1 MKFRK
6 SKEKLNM
13 IRAAALVILMA
24 ALCLAGCGTSQS
36 TVGSQN
42 AAGAQTGTD
51 AAGAQ
56 TGTDAAAVQTSSTN
70 QGSAGTAPSQTT
82 TNTQPTAPSHTTDTA
97 LPLEEMGKL
106 CYYRDERDAQFDADM
121 EIVEGRIDAMT
132 DGNYLKEET
141 ELETTEGTKYAVNFY
156 IPMDVYGDYSL
167 RDISRI
173 LISRPLNLWL
183 SNNTSSGP
191 QNFFGDKIPLPRS
204 AIESAEKLYGC
215 PEFVNPLDFGMKE
228 KEFNYLTIKLTE
240 EYCAENPQIWEWPQ
254 PFILQDIEGYE
265 GYASLRVIPDVESR
279 SLIITEE
286 GKSKGRCSSLL
297 YSYTHEP
304 LSNAFFVESLPVV
317 EWESG
322 EAIKGAGQIEN
333 TEFTATTVVN
343 GYAPEEAYVSD
354 RNWEQ
359 TLQAIRERL
368 DSTGIPYALG
378 RRPGNDRSIM
388 IRMELGL
395 FADNFMDYVVKNSE
409 VSFSALGE
417 SLKESPSDII
427 ISPQDQSSNSG
438 ASQDQS
444 ANSGTPQNQY
454 AKRSISLDM
463 SALRK
468 ETFNKLSMNCE
479 KAGGGRIVLRV
490 NDVPFAYGYCDK
502 TIKDGRFV
510 MDHNGFTAE
519 DGFTGEMSWMPEF
532 LGALICGTPI
542 PTVNS
547 SQAAVTF
554 KNTEQVYLSEDGQ
567 FCIPPTYSISRQNLY
582 DEIESKIGD
591 MKYTR
596 LGVLTSGT
604 PCLQFAMPEGESQ
617 NEQIAATMSRVFKA
631 LRDEIFT
638 YWMRFDF
645 VDEYG
650 NPVLMFTTY
659 KSYTIEPTKFGYS
672 LYYQSGI
679 TAEDEA
685 EILKLLSEDASLAD
699 LAEGD

>member
-1 MKFRK
+1 MEFRK
-6 SKEKLNM
+6 SKKKLNM
-13 IRAAALVILMA
+13 IRSAALVILMA
-24 ALCLAGCGTSQS
+24 ALCLAGCGT
-36 TVGSQN
+36 
-42 AAGAQTGTD
+42 
-51 AAGAQ
+51 
-56 TGTDAAAVQTSSTN
+56 
-70 QGSAGTAPSQTT
+70 
-82 TNTQPTAPSHTTDTA
+82 SHTTDTA

-121 EIVEGRIDAMT
+121 EIVEGRIAAMT

-395 FADNFMDYVVKNSE
+395 FADNFMDYVVKNAE

-427 ISPQDQSSNSG
+427 ISPQNQSSNNGTPQNQSSNSG
-438 ASQDQS
+438 TPQSQS
-444 ANSGTPQNQY
+444 ANSGTPQNQS

>member
-1 MKFRK
+1 MEFRRLRR
-6 SKEKLNM
+6 KLNM
-13 IRAAALVILMA
+13 IKAAALVSLAA
-24 ALCLAGCGTSQS
+24 ALCLAGCS
-36 TVGSQN
+36 
-42 AAGAQTGTD
+42 
-51 AAGAQ
+51 
-56 TGTDAAAVQTSSTN
+56 
-70 QGSAGTAPSQTT
+70 
-82 TNTQPTAPSHTTDTA
+82 NTQPAAPSHTFDTA

-121 EIVEGRIDAMT
+121 EIVEGRIAAMT

-265 GYASLRVIPDVESR
+265 GYANLRVIPDMESR

-322 EAIKGAGQIEN
+322 DAIKGAGQIEN

-395 FADNFMDYVVKNSE
+395 FADNFMDYVVKNAE
-409 VSFSALGE
+409 ISFSALGE

-427 ISPQDQSSNSG
+427 ISPQNQSSNNGTPQNQSSNSG
-438 ASQDQS
+438 TPQDQS
-444 ANSGTPQNQY
+444 

>member
-1 MKFRK
+1 MEFRRLRR
-6 SKEKLNM
+6 KLNM
-13 IRAAALVILMA
+13 IKAAALVSLAA
-24 ALCLAGCGTSQS
+24 ALCLAGCS
-36 TVGSQN
+36 T
-42 AAGAQTGTD
+42 
-51 AAGAQ
+51 
-56 TGTDAAAVQTSSTN
+56 
-70 QGSAGTAPSQTT
+70 
-82 TNTQPTAPSHTTDTA
+82 TQPAAPSHTTDTT

-191 QNFFGDKIPLPRS
+191 QNFFGDKIPLPRT

-378 RRPGNDRSIM
+378 HRPGNDRSIM

-395 FADNFMDYVVKNSE
+395 FADNFMDYVVKNAE

-427 ISPQDQSSNSG
+427 I
-438 ASQDQS
+438 
-444 ANSGTPQNQY
+444 TPQNQS

-582 DEIESKIGD
+582 DEIESKLGD
-591 MKYTR
+591 MEYTR

>member
-1 MKFRK
+1 MEFRRLRR
-6 SKEKLNM
+6 KLNM
-13 IRAAALVILMA
+13 IKAAALVSLAA
-24 ALCLAGCGTSQS
+24 ALCLAGCS
-36 TVGSQN
+36 T
-42 AAGAQTGTD
+42 
-51 AAGAQ
+51 
-56 TGTDAAAVQTSSTN
+56 
-70 QGSAGTAPSQTT
+70 
-82 TNTQPTAPSHTTDTA
+82 TQPAAPSHTTDTA

-395 FADNFMDYVVKNSE
+395 FADNFMDYVVKNAE

-427 ISPQDQSSNSG
+427 ISPQDQSS
-438 ASQDQS
+438 
-444 ANSGTPQNQY
+444 
-454 AKRSISLDM
+454 KRSISLDM

-591 MKYTR
+591 MEYTR

>member
-1 MKFRK
+1 MEFRRLRR
-6 SKEKLNM
+6 KLNM
-13 IRAAALVILMA
+13 IKAAALVSLAA
-24 ALCLAGCGTSQS
+24 ALCLAGCS
-36 TVGSQN
+36 T
-42 AAGAQTGTD
+42 
-51 AAGAQ
+51 
-56 TGTDAAAVQTSSTN
+56 
-70 QGSAGTAPSQTT
+70 
-82 TNTQPTAPSHTTDTA
+82 TQPAAPSHTTTDTS

-121 EIVEGRIDAMT
+121 EIVEGRIAAMT

-317 EWESG
+317 VWESG
-322 EAIKGAGQIEN
+322 DAIKGAGQIEN

-395 FADNFMDYVVKNSE
+395 FADNFMDYVVKNAE

-427 ISPQDQSSNSG
+427 ISPQDQS
-438 ASQDQS
+438 
-444 ANSGTPQNQY
+444 

-567 FCIPPTYSISRQNLY
+567 FCIPPTYSISRHNLY

>member
-1 MKFRK
+1 MEFRRLRR
-6 SKEKLNM
+6 KLNM
-13 IRAAALVILMA
+13 IKAAALVSLAA
-24 ALCLAGCGTSQS
+24 ALCLAGCS
-36 TVGSQN
+36 T
-42 AAGAQTGTD
+42 
-51 AAGAQ
+51 
-56 TGTDAAAVQTSSTN
+56 
-70 QGSAGTAPSQTT
+70 
-82 TNTQPTAPSHTTDTA
+82 TQPTAPSHTFDTA

-121 EIVEGRIDAMT
+121 EIVEGRIAAMT
-132 DGNYLKEET
+132 DDNYLKEET

-228 KEFNYLTIKLTE
+228 KEFNYLTLKLTE

-395 FADNFMDYVVKNSE
+395 FADNFMDYVVKNAE
-409 VSFSALGE
+409 ISFSALGE

-427 ISPQDQSSNSG
+427 ISPQDQS
-438 ASQDQS
+438 
-444 ANSGTPQNQY
+444 

-685 EILKLLSEDASLAD
+685 EILKLLSEDASPTTN
-699 LAEGD
+699 

>member
-1 MKFRK
+1 MEFRRLRR
-6 SKEKLNM
+6 KLNM
-13 IRAAALVILMA
+13 IKAAALVSLAA
-24 ALCLAGCGTSQS
+24 ALCLAGCS
-36 TVGSQN
+36 
-42 AAGAQTGTD
+42 
-51 AAGAQ
+51 
-56 TGTDAAAVQTSSTN
+56 
-70 QGSAGTAPSQTT
+70 
-82 TNTQPTAPSHTTDTA
+82 NTHPTAPSHTTDTA

-240 EYCAENPQIWEWPQ
+240 EYCTENPQIWEWPQ

-265 GYASLRVIPDVESR
+265 GYANLRVIPDMESR

-378 RRPGNDRSIM
+378 HRPGNDRSIM

-395 FADNFMDYVVKNSE
+395 FADNFMDYVVKNAE
-409 VSFSALGE
+409 ISFSALGE

-427 ISPQDQSSNSG
+427 ISPLDQSANSG

-444 ANSGTPQNQY
+444 STSATPQDQS

-582 DEIESKIGD
+582 DEIESKLGD
-591 MKYTR
+591 MEYTR

-604 PCLQFAMPEGESQ
+604 PCLQFAMPEGDSQ

-672 LYYQSGI
+672 LYYLNGI

>member
-1 MKFRK
+1 MEFRRLRR
-6 SKEKLNM
+6 KLNM
-13 IRAAALVILMA
+13 IKAAALVSLAA
-24 ALCLAGCGTSQS
+24 ALCLAGCS
-36 TVGSQN
+36 T
-42 AAGAQTGTD
+42 
-51 AAGAQ
+51 
-56 TGTDAAAVQTSSTN
+56 
-70 QGSAGTAPSQTT
+70 
-82 TNTQPTAPSHTTDTA
+82 TQPAAPSHTTTDTA

-121 EIVEGRIDAMT
+121 EIVEGRIAAMT

-322 EAIKGAGQIEN
+322 DAIKGAGQIEN

-354 RNWEQ
+354 GW
-359 TLQAIRERL
+359 
-368 DSTGIPYALG
+368 IPRASPT
-378 RRPGNDRSIM
+378 RWAAARATTARS
-388 IRMELGL
+388 
-395 FADNFMDYVVKNSE
+395 
-409 VSFSALGE
+409 
-417 SLKESPSDII
+417 
-427 ISPQDQSSNSG
+427 
-438 ASQDQS
+438 
-444 ANSGTPQNQY
+444 
-454 AKRSISLDM
+454 
-463 SALRK
+463 
-468 ETFNKLSMNCE
+468 
-479 KAGGGRIVLRV
+479 
-490 NDVPFAYGYCDK
+490 
-502 TIKDGRFV
+502 
-510 MDHNGFTAE
+510 
-519 DGFTGEMSWMPEF
+519 
-532 LGALICGTPI
+532 
-542 PTVNS
+542 
-547 SQAAVTF
+547 
-554 KNTEQVYLSEDGQ
+554 
-567 FCIPPTYSISRQNLY
+567 
-582 DEIESKIGD
+582 
-591 MKYTR
+591 
-596 LGVLTSGT
+596 
-604 PCLQFAMPEGESQ
+604 
-617 NEQIAATMSRVFKA
+617 
-631 LRDEIFT
+631 
-638 YWMRFDF
+638 
-645 VDEYG
+645 
-650 NPVLMFTTY
+650 
-659 KSYTIEPTKFGYS
+659 
-672 LYYQSGI
+672 
-679 TAEDEA
+679 
-685 EILKLLSEDASLAD
+685 
-699 LAEGD
+699 

>member
-1 MKFRK
+1 MEFRRLRR
-6 SKEKLNM
+6 KLNM
-13 IRAAALVILMA
+13 IKAAALVSLAA
-24 ALCLAGCGTSQS
+24 ALCLAGCS
-36 TVGSQN
+36 T
-42 AAGAQTGTD
+42 
-51 AAGAQ
+51 
-56 TGTDAAAVQTSSTN
+56 
-70 QGSAGTAPSQTT
+70 
-82 TNTQPTAPSHTTDTA
+82 TQPAAPSHTFDTA

-121 EIVEGRIDAMT
+121 EIVEGRIAAMT

-265 GYASLRVIPDVESR
+265 GYANLRVIPDMESR

-427 ISPQDQSSNSG
+427 ITPQDQS
-438 ASQDQS
+438 
-444 ANSGTPQNQY
+444 

-591 MKYTR
+591 MEYTR

>member
-1 MKFRK
+1 MEFRRLRR
-6 SKEKLNM
+6 KLNM
-13 IRAAALVILMA
+13 IKAAALVSLAA
-24 ALCLAGCGTSQS
+24 ALCLAGCS
-36 TVGSQN
+36 
-42 AAGAQTGTD
+42 
-51 AAGAQ
+51 
-56 TGTDAAAVQTSSTN
+56 
-70 QGSAGTAPSQTT
+70 
-82 TNTQPTAPSHTTDTA
+82 NTQPAAPSHTFDTA

-378 RRPGNDRSIM
+378 HRPGSDHSIM

-395 FADNFMDYVVKNSE
+395 FADNFMDYVVKNAE
-409 VSFSALGE
+409 ISFSALGE

-427 ISPQDQSSNSG
+427 ISPQNQSSNNGTPQNQSSNS
-438 ASQDQS
+438 STPQDQS
-444 ANSGTPQNQY
+444 ANSGASQGQS

-591 MKYTR
+591 MEYTR

-672 LYYQSGI
+672 LYYLNGI

-685 EILKLLSEDASLAD
+685 EILKLLSEDASPTTN
-699 LAEGD
+699 

>member
-1 MKFRK
+1 MEFRRLRR
-6 SKEKLNM
+6 KLNM
-13 IRAAALVILMA
+13 IKAAALVSLAA
-24 ALCLAGCGTSQS
+24 ALCLAGCS
-36 TVGSQN
+36 
-42 AAGAQTGTD
+42 
-51 AAGAQ
+51 
-56 TGTDAAAVQTSSTN
+56 
-70 QGSAGTAPSQTT
+70 
-82 TNTQPTAPSHTTDTA
+82 NTQPAAPSHTFDTA

-191 QNFFGDKIPLPRS
+191 QNFFGDKIPLPRN

-427 ISPQDQSSNSG
+427 ITPQNQSS
-438 ASQDQS
+438 
-444 ANSGTPQNQY
+444 NSGTPQNQS

-591 MKYTR
+591 MEYTR

>member
-1 MKFRK
+1 M
-6 SKEKLNM
+6 
-13 IRAAALVILMA
+13 
-24 ALCLAGCGTSQS
+24 
-36 TVGSQN
+36 
-42 AAGAQTGTD
+42 
-51 AAGAQ
+51 
-56 TGTDAAAVQTSSTN
+56 
-70 QGSAGTAPSQTT
+70 
-82 TNTQPTAPSHTTDTA
+82 
-97 LPLEEMGKL
+97 
-106 CYYRDERDAQFDADM
+106 
-121 EIVEGRIDAMT
+121 
-132 DGNYLKEET
+132 
-141 ELETTEGTKYAVNFY
+141 
-156 IPMDVYGDYSL
+156 
-167 RDISRI
+167 
-173 LISRPLNLWL
+173 
-183 SNNTSSGP
+183 
-191 QNFFGDKIPLPRS
+191 
-204 AIESAEKLYGC
+204 
-215 PEFVNPLDFGMKE
+215 
-228 KEFNYLTIKLTE
+228 
-240 EYCAENPQIWEWPQ
+240 
-254 PFILQDIEGYE
+254 
-265 GYASLRVIPDVESR
+265 
-279 SLIITEE
+279 
-286 GKSKGRCSSLL
+286 
-297 YSYTHEP
+297 
-304 LSNAFFVESLPVV
+304 
-317 EWESG
+317 
-322 EAIKGAGQIEN
+322 
-333 TEFTATTVVN
+333 
-343 GYAPEEAYVSD
+343 SD

>member
-1 MKFRK
+1 MEFRRLRR
-6 SKEKLNM
+6 KLNM
-13 IRAAALVILMA
+13 IKAAALVSLAA
-24 ALCLAGCGTSQS
+24 ALCLAGCS
-36 TVGSQN
+36 
-42 AAGAQTGTD
+42 
-51 AAGAQ
+51 
-56 TGTDAAAVQTSSTN
+56 
-70 QGSAGTAPSQTT
+70 
-82 TNTQPTAPSHTTDTA
+82 NTQPAAPSHTFDTA

-322 EAIKGAGQIEN
+322 DAIKGAGQIEN

-395 FADNFMDYVVKNSE
+395 FADNFMDYVVKNAE
-409 VSFSALGE
+409 ISFSALGE

-427 ISPQDQSSNSG
+427 ISPLDQSANSG

-444 ANSGTPQNQY
+444 STSATPQDQS

-591 MKYTR
+591 MEYTR

>member
-1 MKFRK
+1 MEFRRLRR
-6 SKEKLNM
+6 KLNM
-13 IRAAALVILMA
+13 IKATALVSLAA
-24 ALCLAGCGTSQS
+24 ALCLAGCS
-36 TVGSQN
+36 
-42 AAGAQTGTD
+42 
-51 AAGAQ
+51 
-56 TGTDAAAVQTSSTN
+56 
-70 QGSAGTAPSQTT
+70 
-82 TNTQPTAPSHTTDTA
+82 NTQPAAPSHTFDTA

-395 FADNFMDYVVKNSE
+395 FADNFMDYVVKNAE
-409 VSFSALGE
+409 ISFSALGE

-427 ISPQDQSSNSG
+427 ITPQDQS
-438 ASQDQS
+438 
-444 ANSGTPQNQY
+444 

-582 DEIESKIGD
+582 DEIESKIED
-591 MKYTR
+591 MEYTR

-699 LAEGD
+699 LSEGD

>member
-1 MKFRK
+1 
-6 SKEKLNM
+6 
-13 IRAAALVILMA
+13 
-24 ALCLAGCGTSQS
+24 
-36 TVGSQN
+36 
-42 AAGAQTGTD
+42 
-51 AAGAQ
+51 
-56 TGTDAAAVQTSSTN
+56 
-70 QGSAGTAPSQTT
+70 
-82 TNTQPTAPSHTTDTA
+82 
-97 LPLEEMGKL
+97 
-106 CYYRDERDAQFDADM
+106 
-121 EIVEGRIDAMT
+121 
-132 DGNYLKEET
+132 
-141 ELETTEGTKYAVNFY
+141 
-156 IPMDVYGDYSL
+156 MDVYGDYSL

-191 QNFFGDKIPLPRS
+191 QNFFGDKIPLPRT

-395 FADNFMDYVVKNSE
+395 FADNFMDYVVKNAE
-409 VSFSALGE
+409 ISFSALGE

-427 ISPQDQSSNSG
+427 ISPQDQSSNS
-438 ASQDQS
+438 STPQNQS
-444 ANSGTPQNQY
+444 ANSGSPQDQS

-645 VDEYG
+645 VDE
-650 NPVLMFTTY
+650 
-659 KSYTIEPTKFGYS
+659 
-672 LYYQSGI
+672 
-679 TAEDEA
+679 
-685 EILKLLSEDASLAD
+685 
-699 LAEGD
+699 

>member
-1 MKFRK
+1 MEFRRLRR
-6 SKEKLNM
+6 KLNM
-13 IRAAALVILMA
+13 IKAAALVSLAA
-24 ALCLAGCGTSQS
+24 ALCLAGCS
-36 TVGSQN
+36 
-42 AAGAQTGTD
+42 
-51 AAGAQ
+51 
-56 TGTDAAAVQTSSTN
+56 
-70 QGSAGTAPSQTT
+70 
-82 TNTQPTAPSHTTDTA
+82 NTQPAAPSHTFDTA

-378 RRPGNDRSIM
+378 RRPGNDRSMM

-395 FADNFMDYVVKNSE
+395 FADNFMDYVVKNAE

-427 ISPQDQSSNSG
+427 ISPQNQSSNNGTPQNQSSNSG
-438 ASQDQS
+438 TPQDQS
-444 ANSGTPQNQY
+444 

-591 MKYTR
+591 MEYTR

>member
-1 MKFRK
+1 MEFRRLRR
-6 SKEKLNM
+6 KLNM
-13 IRAAALVILMA
+13 IKAAALVSLAA
-24 ALCLAGCGTSQS
+24 ALCLAGCS
-36 TVGSQN
+36 
-42 AAGAQTGTD
+42 
-51 AAGAQ
+51 
-56 TGTDAAAVQTSSTN
+56 
-70 QGSAGTAPSQTT
+70 
-82 TNTQPTAPSHTTDTA
+82 NTQPAAPSHTFDTA

-191 QNFFGDKIPLPRS
+191 QNFFGDKIPLLRS

-228 KEFNYLTIKLTE
+228 KEFNYLTLKLTE

-343 GYAPEEAYVSD
+343 GYATEEAYVSD

-427 ISPQDQSSNSG
+427 ISPQNQSSNNGTPQNQSSNS
-438 ASQDQS
+438 STPQDQS
-444 ANSGTPQNQY
+444 ANSGASQGQS

-582 DEIESKIGD
+582 DEIESKLGD
-591 MKYTR
+591 MEYTR

-672 LYYQSGI
+672 LYYLNGI

>member
-1 MKFRK
+1 MEFRRLRR
-6 SKEKLNM
+6 KLNM
-13 IRAAALVILMA
+13 IKAAALVSLAA
-24 ALCLAGCGTSQS
+24 ALCLAGCS
-36 TVGSQN
+36 
-42 AAGAQTGTD
+42 
-51 AAGAQ
+51 
-56 TGTDAAAVQTSSTN
+56 
-70 QGSAGTAPSQTT
+70 
-82 TNTQPTAPSHTTDTA
+82 NTQPAAPSHTFDTA

-106 CYYRDERDAQFDADM
+106 CYYIDERDAQFDADM
-121 EIVEGRIDAMT
+121 EIVEGRIAAMT

-191 QNFFGDKIPLPRS
+191 QNFFGDKIPLPRT

-265 GYASLRVIPDVESR
+265 GYANLRVIPDMESR

-322 EAIKGAGQIEN
+322 DAIQGAGQIEN

-395 FADNFMDYVVKNSE
+395 FADNFMDYVVKNAE

-427 ISPQDQSSNSG
+427 ISPQNQSSNNGTSQNQSSNS
-438 ASQDQS
+438 STPQNQS
-444 ANSGTPQNQY
+444 ANSGSPQDQS

-679 TAEDEA
+679 TAVDEA

>member
-1 MKFRK
+1 MEFRRLRR
-6 SKEKLNM
+6 KLNM
-13 IRAAALVILMA
+13 IKAAALVSLAA
-24 ALCLAGCGTSQS
+24 ALCLAGCS
-36 TVGSQN
+36 T
-42 AAGAQTGTD
+42 
-51 AAGAQ
+51 
-56 TGTDAAAVQTSSTN
+56 
-70 QGSAGTAPSQTT
+70 
-82 TNTQPTAPSHTTDTA
+82 TQPAAPSHTTTDTA

-121 EIVEGRIDAMT
+121 EIVEGRIAAMT

-228 KEFNYLTIKLTE
+228 KEFNYLTLKLTE

-395 FADNFMDYVVKNSE
+395 FADNFMDYVVKNAE
-409 VSFSALGE
+409 ISFSALGE

-427 ISPQDQSSNSG
+427 ISPQDQS
-438 ASQDQS
+438 
-444 ANSGTPQNQY
+444 

>member
-1 MKFRK
+1 MEFRRLRR
-6 SKEKLNM
+6 KLNM
-13 IRAAALVILMA
+13 INAAALVSLAA
-24 ALCLAGCGTSQS
+24 ALCLAGCS
-36 TVGSQN
+36 
-42 AAGAQTGTD
+42 
-51 AAGAQ
+51 
-56 TGTDAAAVQTSSTN
+56 
-70 QGSAGTAPSQTT
+70 
-82 TNTQPTAPSHTTDTA
+82 NTQPAAPSHTFDTA

-191 QNFFGDKIPLPRS
+191 QNFFGDKIPLPRT

-265 GYASLRVIPDVESR
+265 GYANLRVIPDMESR

-322 EAIKGAGQIEN
+322 DAIKGAGQIEN

-378 RRPGNDRSIM
+378 HRPGSDHSIM

-427 ISPQDQSSNSG
+427 ISPQNQSSNNGTPQNQSSNS
-438 ASQDQS
+438 STPQDQS
-444 ANSGTPQNQY
+444 ANSGASQGQS

-582 DEIESKIGD
+582 DEIESKLGD
-591 MKYTR
+591 MEYTR

-672 LYYQSGI
+672 LYYLNGI

>member
-1 MKFRK
+1 MEFRRLRR
-6 SKEKLNM
+6 KLNM
-13 IRAAALVILMA
+13 IKAAALVSLAA
-24 ALCLAGCGTSQS
+24 ALCLAGCS
-36 TVGSQN
+36 T
-42 AAGAQTGTD
+42 
-51 AAGAQ
+51 
-56 TGTDAAAVQTSSTN
+56 
-70 QGSAGTAPSQTT
+70 
-82 TNTQPTAPSHTTDTA
+82 TQPAAPSHTTTDTA

-240 EYCAENPQIWEWPQ
+240 EYCTENPQIWEWPQ
-254 PFILQDIEGYE
+254 P
-265 GYASLRVIPDVESR
+265 
-279 SLIITEE
+279 
-286 GKSKGRCSSLL
+286 GRCSSLL

-542 PTVNS
+542 HTVNS

-567 FCIPPTYSISRQNLY
+567 FCIPPTYSISRHNLY

>member
-1 MKFRK
+1 MEFRRLRR
-6 SKEKLNM
+6 KLNM
-13 IRAAALVILMA
+13 IKAAALVSLAA
-24 ALCLAGCGTSQS
+24 ALCLAGCS
-36 TVGSQN
+36 
-42 AAGAQTGTD
+42 
-51 AAGAQ
+51 
-56 TGTDAAAVQTSSTN
+56 
-70 QGSAGTAPSQTT
+70 
-82 TNTQPTAPSHTTDTA
+82 NTQPAAPSHTFDTA

-265 GYASLRVIPDVESR
+265 GYASLRVIPDMESR

-395 FADNFMDYVVKNSE
+395 FADNFMDYVVKNAE

-427 ISPQDQSSNSG
+427 ISPL
-438 ASQDQS
+438 DQS
-444 ANSGTPQNQY
+444 ANSGTPQNQSSTSATPQDQS

>member
-1 MKFRK
+1 MEFRRLRR
-6 SKEKLNM
+6 KLNM
-13 IRAAALVILMA
+13 IKAAALVSLAA
-24 ALCLAGCGTSQS
+24 ALCLAGCS
-36 TVGSQN
+36 T
-42 AAGAQTGTD
+42 
-51 AAGAQ
+51 
-56 TGTDAAAVQTSSTN
+56 
-70 QGSAGTAPSQTT
+70 
-82 TNTQPTAPSHTTDTA
+82 TQPAAPSHTTTDTS

-121 EIVEGRIDAMT
+121 EIVEGRIAAMT

-317 EWESG
+317 VWESG
-322 EAIKGAGQIEN
+322 DAIKGAGQIEN

-395 FADNFMDYVVKNSE
+395 FADNFMDYVVKNAE

-427 ISPQDQSSNSG
+427 ISPQDQS
-438 ASQDQS
+438 
-444 ANSGTPQNQY
+444 

>member
-1 MKFRK
+1 MEFRRLRR
-6 SKEKLNM
+6 KLNM
-13 IRAAALVILMA
+13 IKAAALVSLAA
-24 ALCLAGCGTSQS
+24 ALCLAGCS
-36 TVGSQN
+36 
-42 AAGAQTGTD
+42 
-51 AAGAQ
+51 
-56 TGTDAAAVQTSSTN
+56 
-70 QGSAGTAPSQTT
+70 
-82 TNTQPTAPSHTTDTA
+82 NTQPAAPSHTADTA

-121 EIVEGRIDAMT
+121 EIVEGRIAAMT

-322 EAIKGAGQIEN
+322 DAIKGAGQIEN

-427 ISPQDQSSNSG
+427 ISPLDQSANSG

-444 ANSGTPQNQY
+444 STSATPQDQS

-463 SALRK
+463 STLRK

-532 LGALICGTPI
+532 LGALISGTPI

-547 SQAAVTF
+547 SQAAVTL
-554 KNTEQVYLSEDGQ
+554 KNTERVYLSEDGQ
-567 FCIPPTYSISRQNLY
+567 FCIPPTYNISRQKLY

-591 MKYTR
+591 MEYTR

-672 LYYQSGI
+672 LYYLNGI

-685 EILKLLSEDASLAD
+685 EILKQLSEDASPTTN
-699 LAEGD
+699 

>member
-1 MKFRK
+1 MEFRRLRR
-6 SKEKLNM
+6 KLNM
-13 IRAAALVILMA
+13 IKAAALVSLAA
-24 ALCLAGCGTSQS
+24 ALCLAGCS
-36 TVGSQN
+36 
-42 AAGAQTGTD
+42 
-51 AAGAQ
+51 
-56 TGTDAAAVQTSSTN
+56 
-70 QGSAGTAPSQTT
+70 
-82 TNTQPTAPSHTTDTA
+82 NTQPAAPSHTFDTA

-121 EIVEGRIDAMT
+121 EIVEGRIAAMT

-265 GYASLRVIPDVESR
+265 GYANLRVIPDMESR

-322 EAIKGAGQIEN
+322 DAIKGAGQIEN

-395 FADNFMDYVVKNSE
+395 FADNFMDYVVKNAE
-409 VSFSALGE
+409 ISFSALGE

-427 ISPQDQSSNSG
+427 ISPLDQSANSG

-444 ANSGTPQNQY
+444 STSATPQDQS

>member
-1 MKFRK
+1 MEFRRLRR
-6 SKEKLNM
+6 KLNM
-13 IRAAALVILMA
+13 IKAAALVSLAA
-24 ALCLAGCGTSQS
+24 ALCLAGCS
-36 TVGSQN
+36 
-42 AAGAQTGTD
+42 
-51 AAGAQ
+51 
-56 TGTDAAAVQTSSTN
+56 
-70 QGSAGTAPSQTT
+70 
-82 TNTQPTAPSHTTDTA
+82 NTQPAAPSHTFDTA

-121 EIVEGRIDAMT
+121 EIVEGRIAAMT
-132 DGNYLKEET
+132 DDNYLKEET

-265 GYASLRVIPDVESR
+265 GYANLRVIPDMESR

-427 ISPQDQSSNSG
+427 ISPLDQSANSG

-444 ANSGTPQNQY
+444 STSATPQDQS

-532 LGALICGTPI
+532 LGALISGTPI

-547 SQAAVTF
+547 SQAAVTL

-567 FCIPPTYSISRQNLY
+567 FCIPTTYSISRQNLY
-582 DEIESKIGD
+582 DEIKSKIGD
-591 MKYTR
+591 MEYTR

-672 LYYQSGI
+672 LYYLSGI

>member
-1 MKFRK
+1 MEFRRLRR
-6 SKEKLNM
+6 KLNM
-13 IRAAALVILMA
+13 IKAAALVSLAA
-24 ALCLAGCGTSQS
+24 ALCLAGCS
-36 TVGSQN
+36 T
-42 AAGAQTGTD
+42 
-51 AAGAQ
+51 
-56 TGTDAAAVQTSSTN
+56 
-70 QGSAGTAPSQTT
+70 
-82 TNTQPTAPSHTTDTA
+82 TQPAAPSHTADTA

-395 FADNFMDYVVKNSE
+395 FADNFMDYVVKNAE

-427 ISPQDQSSNSG
+427 ISPQNQSSNNG
-438 ASQDQS
+438 TPQNQS
-444 ANSGTPQNQY
+444 SNSGTPQNQSANSGTTQDQS

-604 PCLQFAMPEGESQ
+604 PCLQFAMPAGDSQ

>member
-1 MKFRK
+1 MEFRRLRR
-6 SKEKLNM
+6 KLNM
-13 IRAAALVILMA
+13 IKAAALVSLAA
-24 ALCLAGCGTSQS
+24 ALCLAGCS
-36 TVGSQN
+36 T
-42 AAGAQTGTD
+42 
-51 AAGAQ
+51 
-56 TGTDAAAVQTSSTN
+56 
-70 QGSAGTAPSQTT
+70 
-82 TNTQPTAPSHTTDTA
+82 TQPTAPSHTTDTT

-228 KEFNYLTIKLTE
+228 KEFNYLTIRLTE

-265 GYASLRVIPDVESR
+265 GYANLRVIPDMESR

-427 ISPQDQSSNSG
+427 ISPQDQS
-438 ASQDQS
+438 
-444 ANSGTPQNQY
+444 

-659 KSYTIEPTKFGYS
+659 KSYTIESTKFGYS
-672 LYYQSGI
+672 LHYLSGI

>member
-1 MKFRK
+1 MEFRRLRR
-6 SKEKLNM
+6 KLNM
-13 IRAAALVILMA
+13 IKAAALVSLAA
-24 ALCLAGCGTSQS
+24 ALCLAGCS
-36 TVGSQN
+36 T
-42 AAGAQTGTD
+42 
-51 AAGAQ
+51 
-56 TGTDAAAVQTSSTN
+56 
-70 QGSAGTAPSQTT
+70 
-82 TNTQPTAPSHTTDTA
+82 TQPAAPSHTTTDTA

-121 EIVEGRIDAMT
+121 EIVEGRIAAMT
-132 DGNYLKEET
+132 DDNYLKEET

-191 QNFFGDKIPLPRS
+191 QNFFGDKIPLPRT

-265 GYASLRVIPDVESR
+265 GYANLRVIPDMESR

-395 FADNFMDYVVKNSE
+395 FADNFMDYVVKNAE
-409 VSFSALGE
+409 ISFSALGE

-427 ISPQDQSSNSG
+427 ISPQDQS
-438 ASQDQS
+438 
-444 ANSGTPQNQY
+444 

-582 DEIESKIGD
+582 DEIESKLGD
-591 MKYTR
+591 MEYTR

-685 EILKLLSEDASLAD
+685 EILKLLSEDASPTTN
-699 LAEGD
+699 

>member
-1 MKFRK
+1 MEFRRLRR
-6 SKEKLNM
+6 KLNM
-13 IRAAALVILMA
+13 IKAAALVSLAA
-24 ALCLAGCGTSQS
+24 ALCLAGCS
-36 TVGSQN
+36 
-42 AAGAQTGTD
+42 
-51 AAGAQ
+51 
-56 TGTDAAAVQTSSTN
+56 
-70 QGSAGTAPSQTT
+70 
-82 TNTQPTAPSHTTDTA
+82 NTQPAAPSHTFDTA

-121 EIVEGRIDAMT
+121 EIVEGRIAAMT

-395 FADNFMDYVVKNSE
+395 FADNFMDYVVKNAE

-427 ISPQDQSSNSG
+427 ISPLDQSANSG

-444 ANSGTPQNQY
+444 STSATPQDQS

>member
-1 MKFRK
+1 MEFRRLRR
-6 SKEKLNM
+6 KLNM
-13 IRAAALVILMA
+13 IKAAALVSLAA
-24 ALCLAGCGTSQS
+24 ALCLAGCS
-36 TVGSQN
+36 T
-42 AAGAQTGTD
+42 
-51 AAGAQ
+51 
-56 TGTDAAAVQTSSTN
+56 
-70 QGSAGTAPSQTT
+70 
-82 TNTQPTAPSHTTDTA
+82 TQPAAPSHTADTA

-121 EIVEGRIDAMT
+121 EIVEGRIAAMT

-265 GYASLRVIPDVESR
+265 GYANLRVIPDMESR

-322 EAIKGAGQIEN
+322 DAIKGAGQIEN

-395 FADNFMDYVVKNSE
+395 FADNFMDYVVKNAE

-427 ISPQDQSSNSG
+427 ISPQNQSSNNG
-438 ASQDQS
+438 TPQDQS
-444 ANSGTPQNQY
+444 ANSGTPQSQSANSGTPQDQS

-519 DGFTGEMSWMPEF
+519 DGFTGEMNWMPEF

>member
-1 MKFRK
+1 MEFRRLRR
-6 SKEKLNM
+6 KLNM
-13 IRAAALVILMA
+13 IKAAALVSLAA
-24 ALCLAGCGTSQS
+24 ALCLAGCS
-36 TVGSQN
+36 T
-42 AAGAQTGTD
+42 
-51 AAGAQ
+51 
-56 TGTDAAAVQTSSTN
+56 
-70 QGSAGTAPSQTT
+70 
-82 TNTQPTAPSHTTDTA
+82 TQPAAPSHTTDTA

-395 FADNFMDYVVKNSE
+395 FADNFMDYVVKNAE

-427 ISPQDQSSNSG
+427 ISPQDQSS
-438 ASQDQS
+438 
-444 ANSGTPQNQY
+444 
-454 AKRSISLDM
+454 KRSISLDM

-591 MKYTR
+591 MEYTR

-685 EILKLLSEDASLAD
+685 EILKLMSEDASLAD

>member
-1 MKFRK
+1 MQLHYVF
-6 SKEKLNM
+6 
-13 IRAAALVILMA
+13 
-24 ALCLAGCGTSQS
+24 
-36 TVGSQN
+36 
-42 AAGAQTGTD
+42 
-51 AAGAQ
+51 
-56 TGTDAAAVQTSSTN
+56 
-70 QGSAGTAPSQTT
+70 
-82 TNTQPTAPSHTTDTA
+82 APSHTTDTA

-322 EAIKGAGQIEN
+322 EAI
-333 TEFTATTVVN
+333 
-343 GYAPEEAYVSD
+343 VSD

>member
-1 MKFRK
+1 MEFRK
-6 SKEKLNM
+6 SKKKLNM
-13 IRAAALVILMA
+13 IRSAALVILMA
-24 ALCLAGCGTSQS
+24 ALCLAGCGTSHP
-36 TVGSQN
+36 
-42 AAGAQTGTD
+42 AAD
-51 AAGAQ
+51 
-56 TGTDAAAVQTSSTN
+56 
-70 QGSAGTAPSQTT
+70 TT
-82 TNTQPTAPSHTTDTA
+82 

-106 CYYRDERDAQFDADM
+106 CYYRDEKDAQFDADM
-121 EIVEGRIDAMT
+121 EIVEGRIAAMT

-141 ELETTEGTKYAVNFY
+141 ELETTEGTKYAVNFF

-191 QNFFGDKIPLPRS
+191 QNFFGDKIPLPRN

-378 RRPGNDRSIM
+378 HRPGSDRSIM

-427 ISPQDQSSNSG
+427 TSPLDQSANSG

-444 ANSGTPQNQY
+444 STSATPQGHS
-454 AKRSISLDM
+454 AKKSISLDM

-490 NDVPFAYGYCDK
+490 NDVPFAYSFCDK
-502 TIKDGRFV
+502 TINDGRFV

-532 LGALICGTPI
+532 LGALISGTPI

-547 SQAAVTF
+547 SQAAVTL
-554 KNTEQVYLSEDGQ
+554 KNTEQVYLAENGQ
-567 FCIPPTYSISRQNLY
+567 FCIPPTYNISRQKLY

-591 MKYTR
+591 MEYTR

-604 PCLQFAMPEGESQ
+604 PCLQFAMPKGESQNEQAALPEGGSGTEQAAIPEGKSQ

-659 KSYTIEPTKFGYS
+659 KSYTIESTKFGYS
-672 LYYQSGI
+672 LHYLSGI

-685 EILKLLSEDASLAD
+685 EILKLMSEDASLAD

>member
-1 MKFRK
+1 MEFRRLRR
-6 SKEKLNM
+6 KLNM
-13 IRAAALVILMA
+13 IKAAALVSLAA
-24 ALCLAGCGTSQS
+24 ALCLAGCS
-36 TVGSQN
+36 T
-42 AAGAQTGTD
+42 
-51 AAGAQ
+51 
-56 TGTDAAAVQTSSTN
+56 
-70 QGSAGTAPSQTT
+70 
-82 TNTQPTAPSHTTDTA
+82 TQPTAPSHTTDTA

-265 GYASLRVIPDVESR
+265 GYANLRVIPDMESR

-378 RRPGNDRSIM
+378 HRPGSDHSIM

-395 FADNFMDYVVKNSE
+395 FADNFMDYVVKNAE
-409 VSFSALGE
+409 ISFSALGE

-427 ISPQDQSSNSG
+427 ISPQY
-438 ASQDQS
+438 QS
-444 ANSGTPQNQY
+444 AN
-454 AKRSISLDM
+454 RSISLDM

-604 PCLQFAMPEGESQ
+604 PCLQFAMPEGDSQ

>member
-1 MKFRK
+1 MEFRRLRR
-6 SKEKLNM
+6 KLNM
-13 IRAAALVILMA
+13 IKAAALVSLAA
-24 ALCLAGCGTSQS
+24 ALCLAGCS
-36 TVGSQN
+36 T
-42 AAGAQTGTD
+42 
-51 AAGAQ
+51 
-56 TGTDAAAVQTSSTN
+56 
-70 QGSAGTAPSQTT
+70 
-82 TNTQPTAPSHTTDTA
+82 TQPAAPSHTTDTA

-121 EIVEGRIDAMT
+121 EIVEGRIAAMT

-322 EAIKGAGQIEN
+322 DAIKGAGQIEN

-378 RRPGNDRSIM
+378 HRPGSDRSIM

-395 FADNFMDYVVKNSE
+395 FADNFMDYVVKNAE

-427 ISPQDQSSNSG
+427 I
-438 ASQDQS
+438 
-444 ANSGTPQNQY
+444 TPQYQS

-672 LYYQSGI
+672 LYYLNGI